1 MKAAI
6 LIVGDDLALLQTRA
20 DLLKAWRV
28 STTTAEH
35 AIEAIRSTAHDLIIL
50 CQTIP
55 DATAQTLIDQAREMN
70 PDVATLALKH
80 PGQERIL
87 DAKLFEVQITKPGRF
102 LRVVDRLLQTS
113 SFKSSDEE
121 RAKLPSDRERETM

>member
-6 LIVGDDLALLQTRA
+6 LIVGDDLALLETRA
-20 DLLKAWRV
+20 ALLKAWHV
-28 STTTAEH
+28 STATAEH
-35 AIEAIRSTAHDLIIL
+35 AIEAIRSTPHDLIIF

-55 DATAQTLIDQAREMN
+55 DATAQTLIEQAFEIN
-70 PDVATLALKH
+70 PGIATLALKQ

-87 DAKLFEVQITKPGRF
+87 NAELFEVQITNPGRF
-102 LRVVDRLLQTS
+102 LSVVDRLLQSS

-121 RAKLPSDRERETM
+121 PVKQT

>member
-6 LIVGDDLALLQTRA
+6 LIVGDDLALLETRA
-20 DLLKAWRV
+20 ALLKAWHV

-35 AIEAIRSTAHDLIIL
+35 AIEAIRSTAHDLIIF

-55 DATAQTLIDQAREMN
+55 DATAQTLIGQARERN
-70 PDVATLALKH
+70 SNAATLALKH

-87 DAKLFEVQITKPGRF
+87 DAELFEVQITNPGR
-102 LRVVDRLLQTS
+102 LVRVVDRLLQPS
-113 SFKSSDEE
+113 SFTTSDEE
-121 RAKLPSDRERETM
+121 PVKQT

>member
-6 LIVGDDLALLQTRA
+6 LIVGDDLALLETRA
-20 DLLKAWRV
+20 ALLKAWHV

-35 AIEAIRSTAHDLIIL
+35 AVEAIRSTAHDLIIF

-55 DATAQTLIDQAREMN
+55 DATAQTLNDQAREMN
-70 PDVATLALKH
+70 PNVATLALKH
-80 PGQERIL
+80 PGQERAL
-87 DAKLFEVQITKPGRF
+87 DAELFEVQITKPER
-102 LRVVDRLLQTS
+102 LLSVVDRLLQSS

-121 RAKLPSDRERETM
+121 PVKQT